1 MDNLKKKIERL
12 DDKIN
17 QYVVNEED
25 SKIIYA
31 IGKSKLYRIN
41 ENEIDIRKRDLI
53 SNAKFIKG
61 VPNGAFEIT
70 FLNGEKW
77 SAKDITQGRVFD
89 FIQELKPQKIN
100 LAGYDNTIRGEFPQ
114 LLDLDHA
121 EEIDRLRRYMQDG
134 NLSHYEY
141 DDCNPVYPKAGK

>member
-1 MDNLKKKIERL
+1 MDNLKEKIEQL

-17 QYVVNEED
+17 QYVVNEEN
-25 SKIIYA
+25 SKTIYA

-41 ENEIDIRKRDLI
+41 ENEFVVRKRNLI
-53 SNAKFIKG
+53 SSAKFIKG
-61 VPNGAFEIT
+61 TPNGAFEVV
-70 FLNGEKW
+70 FSNGEEW
-77 SAKDITQGRVFD
+77 SLKNITQGRVFD
-89 FIQELKPQKIN
+89 FVQELKPQKIN

-141 DDCNPVYPKAGK
+141 DDYNPVYPKAGK

>member
-1 MDNLKKKIERL
+1 MDDLKKKIEQL

-17 QYVVNEED
+17 QYVVNEEN
-25 SKIIYA
+25 SKTIYA

-41 ENEIDIRKRDLI
+41 ENEFVVRKRNLI
-53 SNAKFIKG
+53 SSAKFIKG
-61 VPNGAFEIT
+61 TPNGAFEIV
-70 FLNGEKW
+70 FSNGEEW
-77 SAKDITQGRVFD
+77 SLKNITQGRVFD
-89 FIQELKPQKIN
+89 FVQELKPQKIN

-141 DDCNPVYPKAGK
+141 DDYNPVYPKAGK

>member
-12 DDKIN
+12 DDKIS
-17 QYVVNEED
+17 QYVVNEEN
-25 SKIIYA
+25 SKTIYA

-41 ENEIDIRKRDLI
+41 ENEIDTRKRDLI
-53 SNAKFIKG
+53 LNAKFIRG
-61 VPNGAFEIT
+61 IPNGAFEIA
-70 FLNGEKW
+70 FSNGEKW
-77 SAKDITQGRVFD
+77 SAKNITQGRVFD

-100 LAGYDNTIRGEFPQ
+100 LAGYDNAIRGEFPQ

>member
-1 MDNLKKKIERL
+1 MDNLKKKIKRL
-12 DDKIN
+12 DDKIS
-17 QYVVNEED
+17 QYVVNEENL
-25 SKIIYA
+25 KTIYA

-41 ENEIDIRKRDLI
+41 EIEIDIRKRDLI

-70 FLNGEKW
+70 FSNGEKW

-89 FIQELKPQKIN
+89 FVQELKPQEIN

>member
-1 MDNLKKKIERL
+1 MDNLKKKIKRL
-12 DDKIN
+12 DDKIS
-17 QYVVNEED
+17 QYVVNEENL
-25 SKIIYA
+25 KTIYA

-70 FLNGEKW
+70 FSNGEKW

-89 FIQELKPQKIN
+89 FVQELKPQEIN

>member
-1 MDNLKKKIERL
+1 MEHTKKQTENFCGEQPKLHEASVLFKVREGIPT
-12 DDKIN
+12 
-17 QYVVNEED
+17 
-25 SKIIYA
+25 
-31 IGKSKLYRIN
+31 KSG
-41 ENEIDIRKRDLI
+41 DLI
-53 SNAKFIKG
+53 SNVKFIKG

-70 FLNGEKW
+70 FSNGEKW

>member
-1 MDNLKKKIERL
+1 MDNLKKKIEWL
-12 DDKIN
+12 DDKIS
-17 QYVVNEED
+17 QYVVNEEN
-25 SKIIYA
+25 SKTIYA

-41 ENEIDIRKRDLI
+41 EIDTRKRDLI
-53 SNAKFIKG
+53 SNAKFIRG
-61 VPNGAFEIT
+61 IPNGAFEIA
-70 FLNGEKW
+70 FSNGEKW
-77 SAKDITQGRVFD
+77 SAKNITQGRVFD

>member
-1 MDNLKKKIERL
+1 MDNLKKKIEQL

-17 QYVVNEED
+17 QYVVNEEN
-25 SKIIYA
+25 SKTIYA

-41 ENEIDIRKRDLI
+41 ENEFVVRKRNLI
-53 SNAKFIKG
+53 SSAKFIKG
-61 VPNGAFEIT
+61 APNGAFEIV
-70 FLNGEKW
+70 FSNGEEW
-77 SAKDITQGRVFD
+77 SLKNITQGRVFD
-89 FIQELKPQKIN
+89 FVQELKPQKIN

-141 DDCNPVYPKAGK
+141 DDYNPVYPKAGK

>member
-1 MDNLKKKIERL
+1 MDDLKKKIEQL
-12 DDKIN
+12 NDKIN
-17 QYVVNEED
+17 QYVVNEEN
-25 SKIIYA
+25 SKTIYA

-41 ENEIDIRKRDLI
+41 ENEFVVRKRNLI
-53 SNAKFIKG
+53 SSAKFIKG
-61 VPNGAFEIT
+61 TPNGAFEIV
-70 FLNGEKW
+70 FSNGEEW
-77 SAKDITQGRVFD
+77 SLKNITQGRVFD
-89 FIQELKPQKIN
+89 FVQELKPQKIN

-141 DDCNPVYPKAGK
+141 DDYNPAYPKAGK

>member
-12 DDKIN
+12 DDKIS
-17 QYVVNEED
+17 QYVVNEEN
-25 SKIIYA
+25 SKTIYA

-41 ENEIDIRKRDLI
+41 ENEIDTRKRDLI
-53 SNAKFIKG
+53 SNAKFIRG
-61 VPNGAFEIT
+61 IPNGAFEIA
-70 FLNGEKW
+70 FSIGEKW
-77 SAKDITQGRVFD
+77 SAKNITQGRVFD

>member
-1 MDNLKKKIERL
+1 MDNLKKKIEWL
-12 DDKIN
+12 DDKIS
-17 QYVVNEED
+17 QYVVNEEN
-25 SKIIYA
+25 SKTIYA
-31 IGKSKLYRIN
+31 IGKSKLYRID
-41 ENEIDIRKRDLI
+41 ENEIDTRKRDLI
-53 SNAKFIKG
+53 SNAKFIRG
-61 VPNGAFEIT
+61 IPNGAFEIA
-70 FLNGEKW
+70 FSNGEKW
-77 SAKDITQGRVFD
+77 SAKTITQGRVFD

>member
-12 DDKIN
+12 DDKIS
-17 QYVVNEED
+17 QYVVNEENL
-25 SKIIYA
+25 KTIYA

-70 FLNGEKW
+70 FSNGEKW

-89 FIQELKPQKIN
+89 FVQELKPQEIN

>member
-12 DDKIN
+12 DDKIS
-17 QYVVNEED
+17 QYVVNEENL
-25 SKIIYA
+25 KTIYA

-41 ENEIDIRKRDLI
+41 EIEIDIRKRDLI

-70 FLNGEKW
+70 FSNGEKW

-89 FIQELKPQKIN
+89 FVQELKPQEIN

>member
-53 SNAKFIKG
+53 SNVKFIKG
-61 VPNGAFEIT
+61 VPNGALEIT
-70 FLNGEKW
+70 FSNGEKW

>member
-1 MDNLKKKIERL
+1 MNNLKNKIKQL

-17 QYVVNEED
+17 QFVVNEEE
-25 SKIIYA
+25 SKSIYA
-31 IGKSKLYRIN
+31 IGKHKLYLIY
-41 ENEIDIRKRDLI
+41 EDCIDTREKSSVL
-53 SNAKFIKG
+53 SVKFKKG
-61 VPNGAFEIT
+61 VPNGAFEIV

-77 SAKDITQGRVFD
+77 NPQNIIQGRVFD

-100 LAGYDNTIRGEFPQ
+100 LAGYDNTVRGEFPQ

-121 EEIDRLRRYMQDG
+121 EEIDRLRKYMQDG
-134 NLSHYEY
+134 NISHYEY

>member
-1 MDNLKKKIERL
+1 MDDLKKKIEQL

-17 QYVVNEED
+17 QYVVNEEN
-25 SKIIYA
+25 SKTIYA
-31 IGKSKLYRIN
+31 IGKSQLYRIN
-41 ENEIDIRKRDLI
+41 ENEFVVRKRNLI
-53 SNAKFIKG
+53 SSAKFIKG
-61 VPNGAFEIT
+61 TPNGAFEIV
-70 FLNGEKW
+70 FSNGEEW
-77 SAKDITQGRVFD
+77 SLKNITQGRVFD
-89 FIQELKPQKIN
+89 FVQELKPQKIN

-141 DDCNPVYPKAGK
+141 DDYNPVYPKAGK

>member
-100 LAGYDNTIRGEFPQ
+100 LAGYDNTIRGESPQ